1 MNICINKSPTYPT
14 LYSFKCFFLAACC
27 KKKKKET
34 QQTRSRCQ
42 ASPRLLNG
50 GPDSL
55 SACQFVSLLFSLLF
69 LGGFTRFRA
78 LCESLA
84 SVCGKVATV
93 CATACCQMHLQQR
106 QQQRCGNNCNV
117 QHTTEKMSLS
127 EAVLINM

>member
-1 MNICINKSPTYPT
+1 MLQKE
-14 LYSFKCFFLAACC
+14 
-27 KKKKKET
+27 KKK
-34 QQTRSRCQ
+34 QTRSRCQ

-69 LGGFTRFRA
+69 FGGLYKISGFMWKFCVCVR
-78 LCESLA
+78 
-84 SVCGKVATV
+84 VCGKVATV

-106 QQQRCGNNCNV
+106 QQQHCGNNCNV
-117 QHTTEKMSLS
+117 QHTTEKKMSLS